1 MGMTE
6 QERFEAWL
14 AKVCERP
21 LPKSEMERI
30 RTFAREM
37 ADGATKNF
45 WDPFFLAARSGM
57 EGTSNRFKEYIS
69 AKWDDAVVPTSL
81 ILQTNGYLQDTGRGN
96 VRLTPSAFHLI
107 EEIEPAAIFI
117 SYSRKQSSAFALLI
131 HTWLN
136 KDGYTAFLDKELN
149 AGVQWRADLQKR
161 IESCNFLVAIFGEN
175 TFPSTNIV
183 DELSWAFEAGVRII
197 PIWHEGYDFRTAR
210 PHLPDGIFAAL
221 DELNAVRILEENPLQ
236 YEAAIL
242 ALINRF
248 GVTPE

>member
-1 MGMTE
+1 MTE
-6 QERFEAWL
+6 QEQFEAWL
-14 AKVCERP
+14 AKICERP
-21 LPKSEMERI
+21 LPKNQVARVW
-30 RTFAREM
+30 TLAREL
-37 ADGATKNF
+37 AEGVYTPERFWNTYFVRDQHSKHLTTNNYLRRYLELRWDNSEPHYELLELRGFLEKN
-45 WDPFFLAARSGM
+45 
-57 EGTSNRFKEYIS
+57 NRDNY
-69 AKWDDAVVPTSL
+69 
-81 ILQTNGYLQDTGRGN
+81 
-96 VRLTPSAFHLI
+96 RLTRQAMELVD
-107 EEIEPAAIFI
+107 EVEPATVFI

-136 KDGYTAFLDKELN
+136 KEGYTAFLDKELN

-161 IESCNFLVAIFGEN
+161 IQGCDFLVAVFGKE

-183 DELSWAFEAGVRII
+183 DELNWAFEAGVRII
-197 PIWHEGYDFRTAR
+197 PIWHESYDFQTAR
-210 PHLPDGIFAAL
+210 SHLPDELFAAL